1 MNNFKTEIRNL
12 ERILNEPESFIKEKI
27 SQLKW
32 EVDLDREKAKSEI
45 DRLSDNMIQ
54 QLETYEK
61 QFIQENSDNYI
72 DLGKNSQN
80 Y

>member
-1 MNNFKTEIRNL
+1 MYWI
-12 ERILNEPESFIKEKI
+12 I
-27 SQLKW
+27 SKQKL
-32 EVDLDREKAKSEI
+32 DLDRERAKIDI
-45 DRLSDNMIQ
+45 DRLSDNMIR